1 MARQEAQNIFLEN
14 GTDETELLEIYGG
27 VIENFEKAPVS
38 LLIKAQNPSK
48 ISAGSAEFK
57 RFENASS
64 NAYGTARAASA
75 GVALQ
80 TKPIVVPI
88 DQHKEIIE
96 EFVKADVEAYGV
108 PALLAKRA
116 GNHFRSMARELDTAF
131 FAQAYAEGTKYTA
144 TATAIDE
151 IVEELIVKVETISNA
166 FIDGVDRDD
175 IAIVL
180 NPTKASALRVKID
193 TLFAEGNRIEN
204 GLLGQFHGVDVFVSN
219 RLPKGVGQV
228 VDMFGMVKGAVAQ
241 PILLADQ
248 YQSEKIPLSNDWAVE
263 LFYDYGTKALMADA
277 VFYIGD
283 GYSSGE

>member
-27 VIENFEKAPVS
+27 VIENFEKGAVS
-38 LLIKAQNPSK
+38 LQIKAQNPSK

-57 RFENASS
+57 RFENATS
-64 NAYGTARAASA
+64 NAYGTARSASA
-75 GVALQ
+75 GVALR

-108 PALLAKRA
+108 PALLSRRA
-116 GNHFRSMARELDTAF
+116 GNHYRSMVRELDTAF
-131 FAQAYAEGTKYTA
+131 FAMAYAEGTEKTL

-151 IVEELIVKVETISNA
+151 MVEELIVEVETISND

-175 IAIVL
+175 IAVVL
-180 NPTKASALRVKID
+180 TPAKASLLRNKID

-204 GLLGQFHGVDVFVSN
+204 GLIGQFHGVDVFVSN

-228 VDMFGMVKGAVAQ
+228 VDMMAMVKGAVAQ
-241 PILLADQ
+241 PVLLADQ

-263 LFYDYGTKALMADA
+263 LFYDFGTKALMEDTI
-277 VFYIGD
+277 FYVGD
-283 GYSSGE
+283 EYSVGS